1 MFIICQNL
9 LIILCRH
16 YHLHFR
22 DEDTEAVKLE
32 NLSTSYHV
40 NAEYL
45 TLSDSK
51 PKALHQGMILFPCRG
66 NNFLM
71 SVQRQ
76 REKDAQTFGVKEQGN
91 CVNLG
96 WDGFNFLSRR

>member
-9 LIILCRH
+9 LIILCYPTCRH

-32 NLSTSYHV
+32 NLSMSYHV

-51 PKALHQGMILFPCRG
+51 PKALHQARSCFPAEG
-66 NNFLM
+66 II
-71 SVQRQ
+71 S
-76 REKDAQTFGVKEQGN
+76 
-91 CVNLG
+91 
-96 WDGFNFLSRR
+96 